1 MVPSISSSSTITH
14 TSQLHHTL
22 GNRQIQLIAIRGSIG
37 TAVFISIGTGL
48 AHGGP
53 GSLFLAYT
61 LYSAMVGLV
70 NNCMAEMAVQHPVS
84 GAFIRMAGHWVDE
97 AFGFMVGWNFFLY
110 EALRVPFEVPAL
122 NVVLKFWRD
131 DIPVAAVVRLVFVI
145 NVGAVK
151 WFGEAE
157 FGSRSER
164 LSSSSSYSS
173 SPSSQWGSSAPLWI
187 AAFTCVGPE
196 YVSMIAGEAKSPRVY
211 LKNAFKTTYI
221 RFGIFFILSSLCVD
235 IILPY
240 NDPTL
245 VGIVNG
251 VDGAG
256 TGAASPY
263 VIVMGNL
270 GTGVLYHVV
279 NGLLVS
285 SIFSSGNALT
295 YYGTRSLYGLALRDR
310 PPNSYS
316 SIVMPFPFPAFLAVS
331 SDSVVVL
338 TWLTNVITAAEI
350 IDHIVIS
357 ITYIFFYR
365 ACKTQGI
372 DRPTPP
378 YCGWFQPYSAYI
390 SATFLTCV
398 VCCYGYST
406 FLPGNFTI
414 SDFFTCYTMVLV
426 APITFLG

>member
-1 MVPSISSSSTITH
+1 
-14 TSQLHHTL
+14 
-22 GNRQIQLIAIRGSIG
+22 
-37 TAVFISIGTGL
+37 
-48 AHGGP
+48 
-53 GSLFLAYT
+53 
-61 LYSAMVGLV
+61 MVGLV
-70 NNCMAEMAVQHPVS
+70 NNCMAEMVVQHPVS

-110 EALRVPFEVPAL
+110 EALRVPFEGFL
-122 NVVLKFWRD
+122 
-131 DIPVAAVVRLVFVI
+131 
-145 NVGAVK
+145 
-151 WFGEAE
+151 
-157 FGSRSER
+157 GS
-164 LSSSSSYSS
+164 
-173 SPSSQWGSSAPLWI
+173 LWI
-187 AAFTCVGPE
+187 AAFACVGRE

-263 VIVMGNL
+263 VIAMGNL
-270 GTGVLYHVV
+270 GIGVLYHVV
-279 NGLLVS
+279 NGLPVS
-285 SIFSSGNALT
+285 SIFSSGQAPKFLLKCT
-295 YYGTRSLYGLALRDR
+295 SLGLPVYCLG
-310 PPNSYS
+310 
-316 SIVMPFPFPAFLAVS
+316 IVMPFPFPTFLAVS
-331 SDSVVVL
+331 NDSAVVL

-357 ITYIFFYR
+357 ITSIFFYR
-365 ACKTQGI
+365 ACKAQGI

-390 SATFLTCV
+390 SATFSTCV
-398 VCCYGYST
+398 VYYYEYST

-414 SDFFTCYTMVLV
+414 SGFFTCYTMASEADLV
-426 APITFLG
+426 WERPLIDAYEATFEVPVGFWTEIIQVRPQEE

>member
-1 MVPSISSSSTITH
+1 
-14 TSQLHHTL
+14 
-22 GNRQIQLIAIRGSIG
+22 
-37 TAVFISIGTGL
+37 
-48 AHGGP
+48 
-53 GSLFLAYT
+53 
-61 LYSAMVGLV
+61 MVGLV

-110 EALRVPFEVPAL
+110 EALRVPFEVPAS

-131 DIPVAAVVRLVFVI
+131 DIPVAAVVAACIVLCGVI

-164 LSSSSSYSS
+164 LSSSSYSS
-173 SPSSQWGSSAPLWI
+173 SPSPQWSAGFLGSLWI

-211 LKNAFKTTYI
+211 LNNAFKTTYI

-245 VGIVNG
+245 VGIVNE

-263 VIVMGNL
+263 VIAMGNL
-270 GTGVLYHVV
+270 GIGVLYHVV
-279 NGLLVS
+279 NGLPVS

-295 YYGTRSLYGLALRDR
+295 YYGTRSLYGLALKDR

-316 SIVMPFPFPAFLAVS
+316 TFLAVS
-331 SDSVVVL
+331 NDSVVVL

-365 ACKTQGI
+365 ACKAQGI

-414 SDFFTCYTMVLV
+414 SGFFTYYTMVLV

>member
-1 MVPSISSSSTITH
+1 MTECLKHSDSSSSTITH
-14 TSQLHHTL
+14 TSQLHRKL
-22 GNRQIQLIAIRGSIG
+22 GNRQIQLIAIGGSIG

-61 LYSAMVGLV
+61 LYSVMVGLV

-110 EALRVPFEVPAL
+110 EALGVPFEVPAS
-122 NVVLKFWRD
+122 NIVLKFWRD
-131 DIPVAAVVRLVFVI
+131 DIPVAAVVAACIVLS
-145 NVGAVK
+145 
-151 WFGEAE
+151 E

-173 SPSSQWGSSAPLWI
+173 SPSPQWSAGFLGSLWI
-187 AAFTCVGPE
+187 AAFACVGRE

-221 RFGIFFILSSLCVD
+221 RFGIFFILSSLRVD

-263 VIVMGNL
+263 AIAMGNL
-270 GTGVLYHVV
+270 GIGVLYHVV
-279 NGLLVS
+279 NGLPVS
-285 SIFSSGNALT
+285 SIFSSGQAPKFLLKCT
-295 YYGTRSLYGLALRDR
+295 SLGLPVYCLG
-310 PPNSYS
+310 
-316 SIVMPFPFPAFLAVS
+316 IVMPFPFPTFLAVS
-331 SDSVVVL
+331 NDSAVVL

-357 ITYIFFYR
+357 ITSIFFYR
-365 ACKTQGI
+365 ACKAQGI

-390 SATFLTCV
+390 SATFSTCV
-398 VCCYGYST
+398 VYYYEYST

-414 SDFFTCYTMVLV
+414 SGFFTCYTMVLV
-426 APITFLG
+426 APITFFG

>member
-1 MVPSISSSSTITH
+1 
-14 TSQLHHTL
+14 
-22 GNRQIQLIAIRGSIG
+22 
-37 TAVFISIGTGL
+37 
-48 AHGGP
+48 
-53 GSLFLAYT
+53 
-61 LYSAMVGLV
+61 
-70 NNCMAEMAVQHPVS
+70 
-84 GAFIRMAGHWVDE
+84 
-97 AFGFMVGWNFFLY
+97 
-110 EALRVPFEVPAL
+110 
-122 NVVLKFWRD
+122 
-131 DIPVAAVVRLVFVI
+131 
-145 NVGAVK
+145 
-151 WFGEAE
+151 
-157 FGSRSER
+157 
-164 LSSSSSYSS
+164 
-173 SPSSQWGSSAPLWI
+173 
-187 AAFTCVGPE
+187 
-196 YVSMIAGEAKSPRVY
+196 MIAGEAKSPRVY

-263 VIVMGNL
+263 VIAMGNL
-270 GTGVLYHVV
+270 GIGVLYHVV
-279 NGLLVS
+279 NGLPVS

-295 YYGTRSLYGLALRDR
+295 YYGTRSLYGLALKDR

-331 SDSVVVL
+331 NDSVVVL

-365 ACKTQGI
+365 ACKAQGI

-414 SDFFTCYTMVLV
+414 SGFFTCYTMVLV

>member
-1 MVPSISSSSTITH
+1 DSSLQTSPPTAASSSTITH

-22 GNRQIQLIAIRGSIG
+22 GNRQIQLIAIGGSIG
-37 TAVFISIGTGL
+37 TPVFISIGTGL

-131 DIPVAAVVRLVFVI
+131 DIPVACIVLCGVI

-157 FGSRSER
+157 
-164 LSSSSSYSS
+164 
-173 SPSSQWGSSAPLWI
+173 GSSAPLWI
-187 AAFTCVGPE
+187 AAFTCVGPG
-196 YVSMIAGEAKSPRVY
+196 YVSKIAGEAKSPRVY

-221 RFGIFFILSSLCVD
+221 RFGIFFILSSLGQAPKFLLKCTSLG
-235 IILPY
+235 LPVY
-240 NDPTL
+240 C
-245 VGIVNG
+245 
-251 VDGAG
+251 
-256 TGAASPY
+256 
-263 VIVMGNL
+263 L
-270 GTGVLYHVV
+270 G
-279 NGLLVS
+279 
-285 SIFSSGNALT
+285 
-295 YYGTRSLYGLALRDR
+295 
-310 PPNSYS
+310 
-316 SIVMPFPFPAFLAVS
+316 IVMPFPFPAFLAVS

-365 ACKTQGI
+365 ACKAQGI

-390 SATFLTCV
+390 SATFLTCD

-414 SDFFTCYTMVLV
+414 SGFFTCYTMVLV